1 MPSAF
6 QTNDDDCGV
15 YAIAYITVIA
25 FGQDQSRIIFND
37 QLLIS
42 NSRSSSKNDHFYLIF
57 ISGQPHGFGSVASR
71 NHSGDWAPNAAST
84 ADPPS

>member
-42 NSRSSSKNDHFYLIF
+42 NSQLELK
-57 ISGQPHGFGSVASR
+57 
-71 NHSGDWAPNAAST
+71 
-84 ADPPS
+84 